1 MNLRKE
7 YVIFLTILLGGLDM
21 GKDLYNIPDIIISRL
36 PIYYQHLKNLQK
48 SSKEYISSEE
58 LAKLTGFSSSLI
70 RKDLSYFGTFGRKS
84 YGYDI
89 YCLFKQITII
99 MGFNYDKKIILIGA
113 GHLGQ
118 ALAYNKGYLERGYK
132 LTAIFDKNPKLIGL
146 VINDLEIKSIS
157 DLEKYMNENKI
168 DVAALTV
175 PGAAAQKITNRLV
188 KSGIKAIWD
197 FTEVPLKVPDDVL
210 LEEQLI
216 NEGLCK
222 LSVKMNQ
229 IRINDSDEL
238 EEFNCEQ
245 K

>member
-1 MNLRKE
+1 
-7 YVIFLTILLGGLDM
+7 M
-21 GKDLYNIPDIIISRL
+21 GKELNTIPDIIISRL
-36 PIYYQHLKNLQK
+36 PIYYQYLKSLQ
-48 SSKEYISSEE
+48 SSAKEYISSEE
-58 LAKLTGFSSSLI
+58 LAELTGFSSSLI

-89 YCLFKQITII
+89 FCLFQQISII
-99 MGFNYDKKIILIGA
+99 MGFNYKKKVIIIGA
-113 GHLGQ
+113 GNLGQ
-118 ALAYNKGYLERGYK
+118 ALAYNKGYTERGYE
-132 LTAIFDKNPKLIGL
+132 LTAIFDKNPKLIDL
-146 VINDLEIKSIS
+146 VINDIEIQSINN
-157 DLEKYMNENKI
+157 LEKFMENNKV

-175 PGAAAQKITNRLV
+175 PGAAAQKITDRLAAA
-188 KSGIKAIWD
+188 GIKAIWD

-229 IRINDSDEL
+229 LRMEDADSKTDL
-238 EEFNCEQ
+238 SCEQ

>member
-1 MNLRKE
+1 
-7 YVIFLTILLGGLDM
+7 
-21 GKDLYNIPDIIISRL
+21 
-36 PIYYQHLKNLQK
+36 LKSLQN
-48 SSKEYISSEE
+48 SAKEYISSEE
-58 LAKLTGFSSSLI
+58 LADLTGFSSSLI

-89 YCLFKQITII
+89 FCLFQQISII
-99 MGFNYDKKIILIGA
+99 MGFNYKKKVIIIGA

-118 ALAYNKGYLERGYK
+118 ALAYNKGYTERGYE
-132 LTAIFDKNPKLIGL
+132 LVAIFDKNPKLIDL
-146 VINDLEIKSIS
+146 VINDIEIQSINNLEQF
-157 DLEKYMNENKI
+157 MENNQV

-175 PGAAAQKITNRLV
+175 PGAAAQKITDRLAAA
-188 KSGIKAIWD
+188 GIKAIWD
-197 FTEVPLKVPDDVL
+197 FTEIPLKVPADVL

-229 IRINDSDEL
+229 LRMSDPESKTNL
-238 EEFNCEQ
+238 NCEQ

>member
-1 MNLRKE
+1 MEKKLEK
-7 YVIFLTILLGGLDM
+7 
-21 GKDLYNIPDIIISRL
+21 IPDIIISRL
-36 PIYYQHLKNLQK
+36 PVYYQHLKNLQN
-48 SSKEYISSEE
+48 STKEYISSEE
-58 LAKLTGFSSSLI
+58 LAELTGFSSSLI

-89 YCLFKQITII
+89 FCLFQQINII
-99 MGFNYDKKIILIGA
+99 MGFNYKKKVIIIGA

-118 ALAYNKGYLERGYK
+118 ALAYNKGYAERGYQ
-132 LTAIFDKNPKLIGL
+132 LISIFDKNPKLIDL
-146 VINDLEIKSIS
+146 VINDIEIKSINS
-157 DLEKYMNENKI
+157 LEKFIEKNKV

-175 PGAAAQKITNRLV
+175 PGAAAQKITDRLV
-188 KSGIKAIWD
+188 AAGIKAIWD

-222 LSVKMNQ
+222 LSVRMNQ
-229 IRINDSDEL
+229 LRIDTSESTEDL
-238 EEFNCEQ
+238 SCEQ